1 MLWNWIDWGSWGR
14 RGAALVLLAAL
25 AGCATSSE
33 DMLTHGSQTMMDIW
47 RQADGGMGGAVPGS
61 GATAGSGIAAGN
73 IANRQLL
80 DARLTLRRPLTDS
93 EAQAAA
99 LDAASY
105 ARTSH
110 NEIRQQFHRLPN
122 PDIVMYVFPH
132 LAGTEQVPVPGYST
146 VFPLHSRV
154 QYAMPGERLEAY

>member
-1 MLWNWIDWGSWGR
+1 MQWNWIDER
-14 RGAALVLLAAL
+14 RWARACAGLAVVAAL

-47 RQADGGMGGAVPGS
+47 QQADGGMGGAVPGS
-61 GATAGSGIAAGN
+61 GATAAN
-73 IANRQLL
+73 VANRQLL
-80 DARLTLRRPLTDS
+80 DARLTLRRPLNEY

-146 VFPLHSRV
+146 VFPLHSKV

>member
-1 MLWNWIDWGSWGR
+1 MQWDWIDER
-14 RGAALVLLAAL
+14 RWASACAGLTIVAAL

-47 RQADGGMGGAVPGS
+47 QQADVGMGGAVPGS
-61 GATAGSGIAAGN
+61 GATTASV
-73 IANRQLL
+73 ANRQLL
-80 DARLTLRRPLTDS
+80 DARLTLRRPLTEN
-93 EAQAAA
+93 EALAAA

-146 VFPLHSRV
+146 VFPLHSKV